1 LRTDGVRRGG
11 CDVVDLKKG
20 FMAVVPRARRSG
32 VSKGKQG
39 FVKIPVGEMKVRL
52 CVRERRR
59 RVG

>member
-1 LRTDGVRRGG
+1 
-11 CDVVDLKKG
+11 VVDLKKG